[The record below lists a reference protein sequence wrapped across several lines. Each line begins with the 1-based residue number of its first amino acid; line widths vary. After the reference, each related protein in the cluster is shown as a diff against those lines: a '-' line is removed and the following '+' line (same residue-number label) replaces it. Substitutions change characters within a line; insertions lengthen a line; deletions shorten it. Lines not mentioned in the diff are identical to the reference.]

1 MPHIKHAQSDEAR
14 SENLDKS
21 IATADTD
28 LPLGIEYINAPT
40 LAAARVLSPVFIA
53 AITDTK
59 TKKEGRSQE
68 TEAKGGVFRVMQTT
82 AIDMIQVVNRRIE
95 RTGEPVAHRNFYSM
109 DLQGHYTRPTDTAG
123 WRNLSR
129 DLIAGDTASAAAG
142 NPVMVNPSAAELQT
156 ALDNFDT
163 EYTDATNAE
172 RIYDIAQ
179 ENLAVIRTEVDEM
192 LYEIFEQLRFGVRK
206 KDEPSQRRILR
217 AYGFSYAYSPA
228 EQVPPHKPEDFK
240 FVWDD
245 PDLELSCKEPAN
257 AEAYE
262 FVYSKEQVDWLELY
276 KGPLPMYKYAPPVG
290 KRWYKVRASNEYG
303 IGAWSDIIEFEI
315 PE

>member
-14 SENLDKS
+14 SQNTEKS
-21 IATADTD
+21 IETADTD
-28 LPLGIEYINAPT
+28 LPLGIKYIDDTT
-40 LAAARVLSPVFIA
+40 LAAARELLVTFNA

-68 TEAKGGVFRVMQTT
+68 TEAKDGVYKILKANV
-82 AIDMIQVVNRRIE
+82 IDLLQGVSRRIE
-95 RTGEPVAHRNFYSM
+95 RTGESKAIYNFYNM
-109 DLQGHYTRPTDTAG
+109 DLQGHYERPTDTAG
-123 WRNLSR
+123 WRNMGR
-129 DLIAGDTASAAAG
+129 DLIAGDAASVTAG
-142 NPVMVNPSAAELQT
+142 NLAIVNPSAAELQT
-156 ALDNFDT
+156 ALDNFNT
-163 EYTDATNAE
+163 EYTEATNAE

-179 ENLAVIRTEVDEM
+179 ENLAVIRVSVDEM

-206 KDEPSQRRILR
+206 KDESSQRRILR
-217 AYGFSYAYSPA
+217 AYGFKYGYSPA

-290 KRWYKVRASNEYG
+290 KRYYKVRASNEYG
-303 IGAWSDIIEFEI
+303 IGQWSDVIEFEI